1 VGRTQ
6 TTRQY
11 KLGAS
16 QNFLSLA
23 RVSLEASLRG
33 VLPGCSNGIKP
44 LFVMKFTDKLSS
56 LRTLQRSLAAVVG
69 AILFVGVSSA
79 QSPQVDDPASLEA
92 ARMALATTDF
102 DMDGLISKEEAEAAG
117 VPEREFVERDKDK
130 SGSWTGEEFLL
141 YYHGLLK
148 NSGKQPDE
156 AFEDEVTRI
165 EAVRRAQEE
174 ELRRAAERL
183 RKLKAR
189 EEAAAKARAA
199 QEAAGES
206 SEAESKEESIE
217 QKLRRAREALKD
229 RSKRAD
235 SDREAFERKAG
246 ELAERARGASG
257 ESDSVELTDDEWAN
271 KLRRARAALERRA
284 KEGRW
289 SREQLEAADLR
300 LIERA
305 RAAEQGVDLTQ
316 LPAPVRSKYERAL
329 VALTERAQSG
339 GWSREQY
346 EAELADLL
354 KRAKDELK
362 GESESE
368 VEGEVS
374 SGGKT
379 QSRRTYERALAALDE
394 RAVAGGWSRE
404 RYEAERA
411 ALAGRLKIREA
422 GGGAGGDAEAPVGG
436 VRDKVERA
444 KGALDDRA
452 RRAGMGR
459 DQHKQ
464 ISEEL
469 YKRARSSMNTELLCL
484 WEEDPLRT
492 KHERAM
498 EALIQRAQ
506 RAEMT
511 RGAFEAERDQL
522 LQRARSAVE
531 QRQGEGEPSGPK
543 ATQADFNV
551 ALANF
556 SAVAGDLNSEA
567 RAKHQRAMNALIA
580 RAQKAGMSRE
590 AFERERDELLKR
602 AQLEARAGVVQE
614 ADFDVALTRLSAVSG
629 GLGSEARAK
638 HQRAMN
644 ALIARAQKA
653 GMSREA
659 FERERDEL
667 LKRAQREARSGG

>member
-1 VGRTQ
+1 MGRTQ
-6 TTRQY
+6 ITHQHT
-11 KLGAS
+11 LGVS
-16 QNFLSLA
+16 QIFLSLA
-23 RVSLEASLRG
+23 RVSLEASPRG
-33 VLPGCSNGIKP
+33 LLPGFSHGIKP
-44 LFVMKFTDKLSS
+44 PFVMKFTDKLSS
-56 LRTLQRSLAAVVG
+56 LRTLQRSLSVAVG
-69 AILFVGVSSA
+69 AFLFVGVSSA

-102 DMDGLISKEEAEAAG
+102 DMDGLISKEEAKAAG

-189 EEAAAKARAA
+189 EDAAAKARAA
-199 QEAAGES
+199 QEAAGEN

-246 ELAERARGASG
+246 ELAERARGAAG

-362 GESESE
+362 GESDGESE

-411 ALAGRLKIREA
+411 ALAGRLKIRETS
-422 GGGAGGDAEAPVGG
+422 GGAGGDAEAPGGG

-498 EALIQRAQ
+498 EALIQRAE

-556 SAVAGDLNSEA
+556 SAVAGGLDSEA
-567 RAKHQRAMNALIA
+567 RAKHQRAMNALIS
-580 RAQKAGMSRE
+580 RAQKAGMSR
-590 AFERERDELLKR
+590 
-602 AQLEARAGVVQE
+602 G
-614 ADFDVALTRLSAVSG
+614 
-629 GLGSEARAK
+629 
-638 HQRAMN
+638 
-644 ALIARAQKA
+644 
-653 GMSREA
+653 A